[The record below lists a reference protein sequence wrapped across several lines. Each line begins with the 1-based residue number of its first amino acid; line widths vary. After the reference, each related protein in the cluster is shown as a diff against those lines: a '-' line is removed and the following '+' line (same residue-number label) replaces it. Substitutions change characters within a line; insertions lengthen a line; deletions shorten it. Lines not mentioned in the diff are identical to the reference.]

1 MSSLRKSTSRCDS
14 DDDQGVEWL
23 YEILREVQL
32 EQFFMKVR
40 DDLQVTRPRH
50 FDFVQPED
58 LEKIGMG
65 KPAARR
71 LLDTVK
77 KHRASQWKRN
87 LLNKF
92 LPVGV
97 KSATKGGG
105 TPTSHLSPT
114 AVGSNGLT
122 PGTAALTCLISEKD
136 VTLASKLGDGS
147 FGVVVKGEWDTPDG
161 RVVPVA
167 VKILKEDALSQPGAF
182 DDFMKEVN
190 AMHQLH
196 HTNLVQ
202 LYGVVLSSPLMM
214 VTELASLGSLRDF
227 LRKQCRHVPVSR
239 LVEYAVQIANGM
251 AFLESRHFIHRD
263 LAARNVL
270 LASADMVK
278 IGDFGLMR
286 ALPSHEDCY
295 VMTEQKKVPFP
306 WCAPESLKSRH
317 FSHASDTW
325 MFGVTLWEMFSFGQE
340 PWVGLNGA
348 QILQKID
355 QLGERLPAPEAC
367 PPDIYQLML
376 HCWAYA
382 PSDRPTFLA
391 LKDFLA
397 EARPPTLRVLQR
409 CQEAPPRLELE
420 VGDLV
425 EVVDGRTENYWWKGQ
440 SQRTF
445 RVGDFPRCACE
456 SLCRRSPRDISRPLR
471 NSFIH
476 TGHGDASGRTWGS
489 PAFIDD
495 MYLRNPMEPPDVL
508 GLPPEPPALSARL
521 QELARR
527 SQHHNP
533 IAKKT
538 TVIRQYGYNR
548 FVDEK
553 CDPEERVRR
562 PRDAR
567 PSSDVARSER
577 PPSAFVPSP
586 VKEGVLI
593 DFTSDVDTT
602 LQRAPTSDGLGTP
615 ETPRESIVTY
625 YNVSS
630 TTAER
635 SYCNVS
641 SLEAVPG
648 CCDERTADRYYSF
661 VADDVSGGYGNLTR
675 VSSCPSLSVDDLL
688 SSTPPAAAAPSRQT
702 TEAFNWLDCKMDQMR
717 LGSENRV
724 DGHAT
729 LSSSMTSPRPCK
741 NLDRH
746 PKLGQYTQHGSTD
759 VPLLRPPPQT
769 KKQTGHHFPNDIRV
783 TGVDLLQQSPPPPA
797 PALAQVRP
805 FLVSPAVV
813 PPCWSCR
820 EKEEDVLEPVLLPAV
835 RDPHALAV
843 AALRDR
849 LPGTSD
855 RECRHALAAAGGNV
869 DLALH
874 HIQLAHLQV
883 LGIAGRGECEA
894 ALRAFSWDVDQAA
907 SHLLD
912 TRPSQ

>member
-23 YEILREVQL
+23 YEVLREVQL

-50 FDFVQPED
+50 FDYVQSED

-71 LLDTVK
+71 LLDNVK
-77 KHRASQWKRN
+77 KHRASQWKKN
-87 LLNKF
+87 LLSKF
-92 LPVGV
+92 LPVSAAS
-97 KSATKGGG
+97 KSAVKGGG
-105 TPTSHLSPT
+105 ASASHLSPT
-114 AVGSNGLT
+114 AVGPGSNGLT
-122 PGTAALTCLISEKD
+122 PGAAALTCLISEKD

-190 AMHQLH
+190 AMHQLRH
-196 HTNLVQ
+196 PNLIQ
-202 LYGVVLSSPLMM
+202 LFGVVLSSPLMM

-270 LASADMVK
+270 LATADTVK

-325 MFGVTLWEMFSFGQE
+325 MFGVTLWEMFTFGQE

-367 PPDIYQLML
+367 PADIYQLML

-391 LKDFLA
+391 LKDFLV

-409 CQEAPPRLELE
+409 CQEPPPRLELE

-456 SLCRRSPRDISRPLR
+456 SLSRMSPRDISRPLR

-527 SQHHNP
+527 SQHNNP

-553 CDPEERVRR
+553 CDAEERVSR
-562 PRDAR
+562 PRDTR
-567 PSSDVARSER
+567 PPDVAKLEI
-577 PPSAFVPSP
+577 PSVPSP

-593 DFTSDVDTT
+593 DFSSDIDTT
-602 LQRAPTSDGLGTP
+602 LQRVPASEGLSAP

-641 SLEAVPG
+641 SLETVPG
-648 CCDERTADRYYSF
+648 YCNEQAADRYYSF
-661 VADDVSGGYGNLTR
+661 VADDASGGFGNLTR

-688 SSTPPAAAAPSRQT
+688 SSGSPAAALSQQAAG
-702 TEAFNWLDCKMDQMR
+702 TEAFDWLDCKMDQMR
-717 LGSENRV
+717 LNPENRV
-724 DGHAT
+724 DKRLT
-729 LSSSMTSPRPCK
+729 LSPSATSPRPCK

-746 PKLGQYTQHGSTD
+746 PKMGQYTQHGSTD
-759 VPLLRPPPQT
+759 VPPLRPPPQSRE
-769 KKQTGHHFPNDIRV
+769 KRQTGHHFPNDIRV
-783 TGVDLLQQSPPPPA
+783 TGVDLLEQSPPPPA
-797 PALAQVRP
+797 PPPTLAQV
-805 FLVSPAVV
+805 
-813 PPCWSCR
+813 
-820 EKEEDVLEPVLLPAV
+820 
-835 RDPHALAV
+835 
-843 AALRDR
+843 
-849 LPGTSD
+849 
-855 RECRHALAAAGGNV
+855 
-869 DLALH
+869 
-874 HIQLAHLQV
+874 
-883 LGIAGRGECEA
+883 GRGPK
-894 ALRAFSWDVDQAA
+894 R
-907 SHLLD
+907 
-912 TRPSQ
+912 T

>member
-1 MSSLRKSTSRCDS
+1 M
-14 DDDQGVEWL
+14 
-23 YEILREVQL
+23 
-32 EQFFMKVR
+32 
-40 DDLQVTRPRH
+40 
-50 FDFVQPED
+50 
-58 LEKIGMG
+58 
-65 KPAARR
+65 
-71 LLDTVK
+71 
-77 KHRASQWKRN
+77 
-87 LLNKF
+87 
-92 LPVGV
+92 
-97 KSATKGGG
+97 
-105 TPTSHLSPT
+105 
-114 AVGSNGLT
+114 
-122 PGTAALTCLISEKD
+122 
-136 VTLASKLGDGS
+136 
-147 FGVVVKGEWDTPDG
+147 
-161 RVVPVA
+161 
-167 VKILKEDALSQPGAF
+167 
-182 DDFMKEVN
+182 
-190 AMHQLH
+190 
-196 HTNLVQ
+196 
-202 LYGVVLSSPLMM
+202 
-214 VTELASLGSLRDF
+214 
-227 LRKQCRHVPVSR
+227 
-239 LVEYAVQIANGM
+239 
-251 AFLESRHFIHRD
+251 
-263 LAARNVL
+263 AARNVL
-270 LASADMVK
+270 LASADTVK

-577 PPSAFVPSP
+577 PPSVFVPSP

-602 LQRAPTSDGLGTP
+602 LQRAPTSDGLGAP
-615 ETPRESIVTY
+615 ETPRDGQRHPDRRFKLRMCGYSAAVHEQLVPES
-625 YNVSS
+625 
-630 TTAER
+630 R
-635 SYCNVS
+635 SYRI
-641 SLEAVPG
+641 G
-648 CCDERTADRYYSF
+648 CCEN
-661 VADDVSGGYGNLTR
+661 G
-675 VSSCPSLSVDDLL
+675 SLKL
-688 SSTPPAAAAPSRQT
+688 S
-702 TEAFNWLDCKMDQMR
+702 N
-717 LGSENRV
+717 
-724 DGHAT
+724 DG
-729 LSSSMTSPRPCK
+729 R
-741 NLDRH
+741 
-746 PKLGQYTQHGSTD
+746 
-759 VPLLRPPPQT
+759 
-769 KKQTGHHFPNDIRV
+769 
-783 TGVDLLQQSPPPPA
+783 
-797 PALAQVRP
+797 
-805 FLVSPAVV
+805 
-813 PPCWSCR
+813 
-820 EKEEDVLEPVLLPAV
+820 EPVLQRASTTRSGPGVIRAV
-835 RDPHALAV
+835 FCDTSREQTCTV
-843 AALRDR
+843 RITSNQITCNR
-849 LPGTSD
+849 LP
-855 RECRHALAAAGGNV
+855 
-869 DLALH
+869 
-874 HIQLAHLQV
+874 
-883 LGIAGRGECEA
+883 LGVS
-894 ALRAFSWDVDQAA
+894 L
-907 SHLLD
+907 
-912 TRPSQ
+912 